1 MKLLRTIDLS
11 FTSTTLWVL
20 AFTLITP
27 LMILA
32 PAAFTTDVAVQT
44 TRLPISQLAEL
55 IIPFVVIATV
65 YAGMISSFLHRQSM
79 SFWSMG
85 WLMVSF
91 LALGLLAMGQGIH
104 FSAQTL
110 NHFVITNRIFNEL
123 RDVAYLFNERLTH
136 LIWLPPILSFP
147 SVMAGWE
154 MLNANTSKEKSAFNS
169 LIALLGIGAGGW
181 YGLVTGL
188 AVLEAQL
195 AKFAIQGLVGLLIVG
210 LAAAISRK
218 KLFSLAS
225 IINIVSL
232 ATMLGIILL
241 WRLRYGGFPEPLDVL
256 L

>member
-1 MKLLRTIDLS
+1 MKVNAIIELS
-11 FTSTTLWVL
+11 FTSKSLWIL
-20 AFTLITP
+20 AFIVVTP

-55 IIPFVVIATV
+55 IIPFIFIATC
-65 YAGMISSFLHRQSM
+65 YAGMISAFLHKQNMTILSVI
-79 SFWSMG
+79 

-136 LIWLPPILSFP
+136 LIWLPPVLAFP
-147 SVMAGWE
+147 SIITGWE
-154 MLNANTSKEKSAFNS
+154 LLKPSSFSDRSKFELPTFVLGS
-169 LIALLGIGAGGW
+169 LAGGW
-181 YGLVTGL
+181 YGLITAL
-188 AVLEAQL
+188 AILEAQL
-195 AKFAIQGLVGLLIVG
+195 AKFAIQGILALLIVG
-210 LAAAISRK
+210 IATTVAK
-218 KLFSLAS
+218 KKVFTLGS
-225 IINIVSL
+225 IINITSMSI
-232 ATMLGIILL
+232 MLILILL
-241 WRLRYGGFPEPLDVL
+241 WRLRYGGFPEPLDIL